1 MNATMAKF
9 GFPDTLVAE
18 AGGWAALVRP
28 HQLTLGAMVLV
39 CQEPVGAFGQVS
51 AAGFAGL
58 GRMVTCTEAAL
69 KAAFSYDKINFVML
83 MMVDPDVHFHVV
95 PRYASERMLAGQV
108 FRDNYWPKPP
118 DLTQPAPQAPEVLAA
133 IRERIKGHWPT

>member
-1 MNATMAKF
+1 MAKF

-18 AGGWAALVRP
+18 ADGWAALVRP
-28 HQLTLGAMVLV
+28 QQVTLGAMVLV

-58 GRMVTCTEAAL
+58 GRMVARTESAL
-69 KAAFSYDKINFVML
+69 KAAFNYDKINFVML

-95 PRYASERMLAGQV
+95 PRYAGERMFSGQT
-108 FRDNYWPKPP
+108 FQDAYWPKPP
-118 DLTQPAPQAPEVLAA
+118 DLTQPAPQPPELLSA
-133 IRERIKGHWPT
+133 IRERIRSHWPREIG